1 MKSVFAVSTLG
12 CIVFSALAC
21 GAPASSGDVTGE
33 STAAA
38 SSELAATAPAAPAS
52 KDSLDFDLYL
62 NPKFA
67 SCIAAYPSDLAHY
80 YPQAHVHVQRG
91 ELNDELTLAGKNIK
105 PGLKFDMFTVE
116 RSFLNAQAAVDPAF
130 HGFGLAWYQSDLEAD
145 WNGKMDVTIK
155 TILLDQIFGF
165 DTDVNLEPRNTFHVG
180 FWFNDPQDA
189 VACGFDASKPT
200 PFNGDHKAGPLA
212 MISVPGG
219 RSNLGPLCTNI
230 DWSVT
235 PARCIP

>member
-1 MKSVFAVSTLG
+1 MKSVFAVSALG
-12 CIVFSALAC
+12 VIVSSALAC
-21 GAPASSGDVTGE
+21 GAPGAASEATAE
-33 STAAA
+33 STAVTA
-38 SSELAATAPAAPAS
+38 SDLAAPVS
-52 KDSLDFDLYL
+52 RDSIDFDLYV
-62 NPKFA
+62 NPKFFN
-67 SCIAAYPSDLAHY
+67 CLAAYPGDPY
-80 YPQAHVHVQRG
+80 RYPQAHVHVSRG
-91 ELNDELTLAGKNIK
+91 ELNDELTLVGKYIK

-145 WNGKMDVTIK
+145 AYGAMNVTVK

-189 VACGFDASKPT
+189 VACGFDATKPT

-212 MISVPGG
+212 MITVPGG

-235 PARCIP
+235 PARCNP